1 MSKSL
6 SFASSRFCPSRK
18 MTCAYQRCQQDM
30 DGKFA
35 CYILS
40 QVLEALE
47 NNTKILLL
55 NYLQDLA
62 KPQLIE

>member
-1 MSKSL
+1 MVNHPFEENL
-6 SFASSRFCPSRK
+6 HA
-18 MTCAYQRCQQDM
+18 
-30 DGKFA
+30 
-35 CYILS
+35 ILS

-47 NNTKILLL
+47 NNTKILLM